1 MIKNIDNLLADENI
15 DKVAQ
20 YIVDKF
26 MAATPE
32 TRDSENEFVDID
44 FDLNKGEMKSL
55 PTNTRFFVDA
65 EEDSVLYDIVHA
77 FYTDD
82 KECLPKDEQEE
93 LLKELGDDFDRLEV
107 FIENIKSKLE
117 NEFKDSI
124 IEAVRKN
131 LLEGVDSQ
139 LMPMNDIEIKDLY
152 LSNPVFPYTL
162 RILKGRTI
170 EEMEDK
176 KVGDKSS
183 ISQDLLNKHLDTK
196 KSFEEI
202 IAIEKAMGNDKYRYV
217 FGVEKIKSEY
227 NCHLYMWIDYSLA
240 QKETVKGIGIV
251 EQAG

>member
-1 MIKNIDNLLADENI
+1 MIKNIDKLLTDENVEN
-15 DKVAQ
+15 VAK
-20 YIVDKF
+20 YIADKF

-82 KECLPKDEQEE
+82 KDSLPTDDQEE
-93 LLKELGDDFDRLEV
+93 LLKELGADFDRLEV
-107 FIENIKSKLE
+107 FIEKIKDKLE
-117 NEFKDSI
+117 NEFKNSI

-131 LLEGVDSQ
+131 LLEDVDSR
-139 LMPMNDIEIKDLY
+139 LMPMDSIEIKDLF

-162 RILKGRTI
+162 KILKGRTI

-176 KVGDKSS
+176 KSGDKGS
-183 ISQDLLNKHLDTK
+183 IAQDLLNKHLDTK

-202 IAIEKAMGNDKYRYV
+202 IATEKAMGNDRYRYV

-240 QKETVKGIGIV
+240 QQEKVKEIV
-251 EQAG
+251 ERAG